1 MALIPVIQAG
11 DAQYLYGEV
20 MNTGDVDSDE
30 VNSLPG
36 GGGGGG
42 VQYFSMALIPVIQ
55 AGDAQYLYGE
65 VMNTGD
71 VDSDEVSSVIRLSCC
86 IKNSTIWAL
95 HPAKTQVSLG
105 IGTVLSESSLCA

>member
-1 MALIPVIQAG
+1 MSLIPVIQAG
-11 DAQYLYGEV
+11 DDQYLYGEV

-30 VNSLPG
+30 VSSLPG
-36 GGGGGG
+36 EGW
-42 VQYFSMALIPVIQ
+42 VLQYLSMALIPVIQ

-71 VDSDEVSSVIRLSCC
+71 VDSDEVSSLIPLNCC
-86 IKNSTIWAL
+86 ATNSTILVL

-105 IGTVLSESSLCA
+105 IGAVLSESSLCA